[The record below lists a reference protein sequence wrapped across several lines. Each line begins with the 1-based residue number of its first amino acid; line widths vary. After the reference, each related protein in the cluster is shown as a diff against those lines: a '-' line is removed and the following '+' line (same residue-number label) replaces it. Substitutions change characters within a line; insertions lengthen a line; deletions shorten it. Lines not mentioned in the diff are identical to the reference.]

1 VLLRFAERWST
12 AHAQILDRASK
23 ACRQVGLEVG
33 YYYHAVGRGNLSR
46 DLSPAEMLSVDCHL
60 LEIVSSQAVG
70 NDDRSPGNRW
80 DETVIISR
88 LQMIDAIGST
98 ASVER
103 VRIGQKRPASQ

>member
-1 VLLRFAERWST
+1 VLLRFAERWS
-12 AHAQILDRASK
+12 ASHAQILDRASK
-23 ACRQVGLEVG
+23 ARRQVGLKMG

-46 DLSPAEMLSVDCHL
+46 DLSPAEMLPIDCHL
-60 LEIVSSQAVG
+60 TEIVPTQAVG
-70 NDDRSPGNRW
+70 NDDRRPGNRW
-80 DETVIISR
+80 DEPVFSSR